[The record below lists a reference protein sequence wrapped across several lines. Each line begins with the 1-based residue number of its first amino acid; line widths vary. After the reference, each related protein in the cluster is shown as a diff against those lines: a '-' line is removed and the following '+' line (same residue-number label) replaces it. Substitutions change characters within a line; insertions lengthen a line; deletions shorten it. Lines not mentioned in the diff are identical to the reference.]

1 MIERDPLNAE
11 LEQLRAENERLQAHA
26 TSMINAMKV
35 ENEQLEAECN
45 EFKRDLRRRRSENQ
59 RLKALLEKLQWT
71 SIDKDNME
79 FRCDTTCY
87 VMDEIRRVLET
98 NALGLEP

>member
-1 MIERDPLNAE
+1 VEQRQALIGHQRVESER
-11 LEQLRAENERLQAHA
+11 
-26 TSMINAMKV
+26 
-35 ENEQLEAECN
+35 LEAECN

-79 FRCDTTCY
+79 YSCRIPY
-87 VMDEIRRVLET
+87 NVMDELR
-98 NALGLEP
+98 ALEPKPMRSNLGPGET